1 MTFRIGVV
9 GAGGWMTSAH
19 LPALM
24 SHPDAQVVVVCDV
37 DGERCDRAARRFGI
51 ERLET
56 DFHQVWERGPG
67 VDAVVV
73 ATPHSTH
80 HAVVAAALEAGVHVL
95 VEKAM
100 TTTAA
105 QAWDLVDLAERHAR
119 HLVVGY
125 TYQHTATAAEV
136 RRLVLSG
143 EAGDVV
149 QVVAEFSSGTE
160 RWFAGA
166 TGDDSGGGPVDRFTY
181 SAAGGGGQAHT
192 QLTHLMGAVHWT
204 LGRPSDRVFAVMD
217 RRGLDVDVVNSLVMT
232 FEGGGSGVAASTGTL
247 GQGHQA
253 RHRIT
258 WYGTRLVI
266 EQDLLKAS
274 ARIHGPS
281 GTRSLSM
288 PPSMPTYPVG
298 APARRFVDLLAGR
311 GPNLGPAR
319 EAAWTVSLIEA
330 AHASAASGQAESV
343 AREPYRDEKH
353 RLTPAEQAAP

>member
-1 MTFRIGVV
+1 MTVRIGVV

-19 LPALM
+19 LPALL
-24 SHPDAQVVVVCDV
+24 SHPDAQVVAVCDA
-37 DGERCDRAARRFGI
+37 DAERCDRVARRFGI
-51 ERLET
+51 ERVET
-56 DFHQVWERGPG
+56 DFHQLWEGGHR

-73 ATPHSTH
+73 ATPHATH

-105 QAWDLVDLAERHAR
+105 QAWHLVDLAARHDR

-160 RWFAGA
+160 RLFAGA
-166 TGDDSGGGPVDRFTY
+166 TGDDRGGGPADRLTY

-204 LGRPSDRVFAVMD
+204 LGRPSERVFAVMD
-217 RRGLDVDVVNSLVMT
+217 RRGLDVDVVDSLVVT

-247 GQGHQA
+247 ADGHHP

-266 EQDLLKAS
+266 EQDLLRAS
-274 ARIHGPS
+274 ARVHGPS
-281 GTRSLSM
+281 GTRSLAV
-288 PPSMPTYPVG
+288 PPSEPTYPVR
-298 APARRFVDLLAGR
+298 APARRFVDLVAGR

-330 AHASAASGQAESV
+330 AHASAASGQAEAV
-343 AREPYRDEKH
+343 AREPQRDEKH
-353 RLTPAEQAAP
+353 RFTPTEKTTP